1 MTTLEIIYN
10 PYREVSRMM
19 ADGQPVSEHGELA
32 RYQAEPFYSW
42 CGEILDV
49 IARQVNDSFLL
60 ALTAPKIERE
70 ILSALAKHHPDC
82 AEVVA
87 KPFAVNIPA
96 QKRVD
101 ALFSATGQKQQVS
114 IYLLTPPGKE
124 ALCGEIKRFTT
135 PGEQEGRAMDTPYQN
150 VKISVY
156 KGAPPANALPE
167 YTLCVWLSDSFQ
179 EERQI
184 PSLVFFQGRALAV
197 LSVSLTGSTG
207 FDHLNGRLYS
217 YRCEPGKLNKVLL
230 SFLEYACIIP
240 LFKQKIPAQLPEK
253 LFGVD
258 AIEPVVRVS
267 GPATLE
273 TGKSEKLTVSVAP
286 GGSAVPQLCYRC
298 APQGIVQCTGG
309 VIQGVTAGDAVVDAY
324 VSGSPEPCSRF
335 SVRVYR
341 RNRIQKFTLCEE
353 TLELPTGIETE
364 LQFEWYP
371 ADADNTGDIRWGCSP
386 ALCQVRA
393 VRNGVVMICGERP
406 GEGVLSVFAEGVS
419 ASLRVKVRPVI
430 TAIRLSA
437 GQIQLRIGQDAGLSY
452 QFAPADAMLPDIAV
466 TVADPSVVQ
475 YQNGRVMPR
484 RVGETDIIFQCPQNG
499 VRAVCR
505 VTVTPSNGERGGLS
519 KTIKTLLGGI

>member
-87 KPFAVNIPA
+87 KPFAVNIPV

-101 ALFSATGQKQQVS
+101 ALFSATGQQQQVS

-135 PGEQEGRAMDTPYQN
+135 PGEQEGRAMPTAYRN
-150 VKISVY
+150 VKIAVH
-156 KGAPPANALPE
+156 KGAPPADAPPE
-167 YTLCVWLSDSFQ
+167 HTLCVWLSDSFC
-179 EERQI
+179 EEPQI
-184 PSLVFFQGRALAV
+184 PPFVFFQGRASAV
-197 LSVSLTGSTG
+197 LSVALTGSTG
-207 FDHLNGRLYS
+207 FDHLNGRLHS
-217 YRCEPGKLNKVLL
+217 YRCEAAKLNKVLL

-240 LFKQKIPAQLPEK
+240 LFKQKAPAQLPEK
-253 LFGVD
+253 LVGVD

-267 GPATLE
+267 GPAALE
-273 TGKSEKLTVSVAP
+273 VGKSEKLTVSVAP
-286 GGSAVPQLCYRC
+286 GGSAVPPLCYRC
-298 APQGIVQCTGG
+298 APQGVVLCDGG
-309 VIQGVTAGDAVVDAY
+309 VIRGVAAGDAVIDAY
-324 VSGSPEPCSRF
+324 VSGSPQPCSRF

-341 RNRIQKFTLCEE
+341 RNRIQKLTLCEDA
-353 TLELPTGIETE
+353 LELPSGIETE
-364 LQFEWYP
+364 LQFGWEP
-371 ADADNTGDIRWGCSP
+371 ADADNTGAIRWACSP
-386 ALCQVRA
+386 AVCTVRTVRA
-393 VRNGVVMICGERP
+393 GVVMVCGEKP
-406 GEGVLSVFAEGVS
+406 GDGVLSVLAEGVS
-419 ASLRVKVRPVI
+419 ASLRVNVRPVI

-437 GQIQLRIGQDAGLSY
+437 GQLQLRIGQDAELSY
-452 QFAPADAMLPDIAV
+452 QFAPANAMLPEIVA
-466 TVADPSVVQ
+466 TVVDPSVVR

-505 VTVTPSNGERGGLS
+505 VTVTPSSGERGGLS
-519 KTIKTLLGGI
+519 KAIKTLLGGS